1 MIIFS
6 NHRASRSRAL
16 TEALSTQSLRPSR
29 LHLPPSALRLSS
41 SAAVYTSV
49 LPYAMRGTSSSPLT
63 HADHPHWLRT
73 DETPVHDVR
82 QSSVLTT
89 RLTTSHDTRV
99 PATKPVLVHARARL
113 NAWFER
119 VENSIY
125 HRLLAG
131 AAVVVVADRR
141 KAEVADRRKAVA
153 ERRRVVGEPVAVAP
167 DLSTVST

>member
-1 MIIFS
+1 MHLEAVPS
-6 NHRASRSRAL
+6 LRLSVLSRSDPPG
-16 TEALSTQSLRPSR
+16 STSS
-29 LHLPPSALRLSS
+29 PSALRLSS